1 MSHLILYIACSL
13 DGYIARP
20 NGSVDWLDAFNQAGG
35 EDYGYGD
42 LLRRCGAIIMGA
54 NTYRQVLSFG
64 PWPYAGTPCYLL
76 THRPPTALADPLVR
90 AYAGSPAALVR
101 KLKKAADGD
110 APAKDIWLVGGAQTA
125 GQFIGKG
132 LVDEYIISIIPL
144 LLGRGVP
151 LWLETGPERK
161 LKLLGVKS
169 YPRGVVQVRYGQGG
183 VPQ

>member
-1 MSHLILYIACSL
+1 
-13 DGYIARP
+13 
-20 NGSVDWLDAFNQAGG
+20 
-35 EDYGYGD
+35 
-42 LLRRCGAIIMGA
+42 
-54 NTYRQVLSFG
+54 
-64 PWPYAGTPCYLL
+64 
-76 THRPPTALADPLVR
+76 
-90 AYAGSPAALVR
+90 
-101 KLKKAADGD
+101 
-110 APAKDIWLVGGAQTA
+110 VGGAQTA